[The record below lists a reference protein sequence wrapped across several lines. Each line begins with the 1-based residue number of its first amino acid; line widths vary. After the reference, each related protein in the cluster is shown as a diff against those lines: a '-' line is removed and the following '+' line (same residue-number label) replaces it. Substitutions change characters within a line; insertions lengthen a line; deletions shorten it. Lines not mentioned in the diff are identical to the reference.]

1 MRSAGTMAQEFLLLV
16 MRFSP
21 ALGANPGEDGMVTGD
36 RESALLFRDVPR
48 YQRNRHIDVDQQTAR
63 FTKDVIVTIGP
74 GIISTRL
81 IRKRQF
87 LDHSVPGKQMQRSID
102 GAIGDPG
109 IALAHALEN
118 LAGSQVAVSLLHDQ
132 ADRLPLCCLS
142 KRRFHRV
149 AASLDQHDAS

>member
-1 MRSAGTMAQEFLLLV
+1 MAQEVLLLV

-36 RESALLFRDVPR
+36 RESALLLRDVPR
-48 YQRNRHIDVDQQTAR
+48 NQRNRHIDVDQQTAR
-63 FTKDVIVTIGP
+63 FTKDVIVAIGP
-74 GIISTRL
+74 GIISARL

-87 LDHSVPGKQMQRSID
+87 LDHSVLGEQVQRSID

-109 IALAHALEN
+109 VALAHTLEN

-132 ADRLPLCCLS
+132 ADRLPLCCLT
-142 KRRFHRV
+142 KRRFHRR
-149 AASLDQHDAS
+149 AASLDQQNAS

>member
-1 MRSAGTMAQEFLLLV
+1 MAQEFLLLV

-36 RESALLFRDVPR
+36 RESALLFRDMPR
-48 YQRNRHIDVDQQTAR
+48 DERDRHINVDQQTTR
-63 FTKDVIVTIGP
+63 FTKDVIVAIGP
-74 GIISTRL
+74 SIISARL

-87 LDHSVPGKQMQRSID
+87 LDHSVLGKQMQCSVDR
-102 GAIGDPG
+102 AIGNPG
-109 IALAHALEN
+109 VTLAHALEY

-132 ADRLPLCCLS
+132 ADRLPLRCLT
-142 KRRFHRV
+142 KRRFHRR